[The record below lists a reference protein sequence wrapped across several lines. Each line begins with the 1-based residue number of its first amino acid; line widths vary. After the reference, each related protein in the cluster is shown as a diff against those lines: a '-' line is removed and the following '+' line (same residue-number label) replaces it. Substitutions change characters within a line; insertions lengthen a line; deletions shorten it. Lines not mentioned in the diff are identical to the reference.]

1 LVAPA
6 GYGKT
11 TLAREWLENREHG
24 WYRGVPASA
33 DVAALAVGL
42 AEAAAAVVPGAGKR
56 MRERLRVTAN
66 PERDVQPLAELLAE
80 DLLEWPETAWLV
92 IDDYH
97 FACESDA
104 SEHYVDLHA
113 SLCPV
118 HLLLGTRKR
127 PPWATPRRI
136 LYGEID
142 DGGTHELAMPQREVR
157 SDVGSRSP

>member
-42 AEAAAAVVPGAGKR
+42 AEAVGTVVPGAGKR

-80 DLLEWPETAWLV
+80 DLLEWPETAWLA

-97 FACESDA
+97 FACESEA
-104 SEHYVDLHA
+104 SEHYVDLLT
-113 SLCPV
+113 SLSPV
-118 HLLLGTRKR
+118 WLLLMSRKR
-127 PPWATPRRI
+127 PSWATTRRI
-136 LYGEID
+136 LYGEIHEL
-142 DGGTHELAMPQREVR
+142 GTHELAMTQEEAEEL
-157 SDVGSRSP
+157 

>member
-1 LVAPA
+1 MAEVGTEALVDARRYIIKRPRLTRMLDESKARILMLVAPA

-11 TLAREWLENREHG
+11 TLAREWLENRDHG

-42 AEAAAAVVPGAGKR
+42 AEAAGAVVPGAGRR

-80 DLLEWPETAWLV
+80 DLAEWPENAWLA

-97 FACESDA
+97 F
-104 SEHYVDLHA
+104 
-113 SLCPV
+113 
-118 HLLLGTRKR
+118 
-127 PPWATPRRI
+127 
-136 LYGEID
+136 
-142 DGGTHELAMPQREVR
+142 
-157 SDVGSRSP
+157 